1 MFLFRRGGGS
11 ARKAV
16 FVRGVSR
23 CVFMAVP
30 RFIFHIGAHKT
41 GTTFLQTVFRTL
53 APALRGQ
60 GVLEP
65 DTWHRLPHQPGHHQ
79 LPIDLA
85 EGASDSLTRG
95 FAEIMDSG
103 CSEVLISAEGL
114 STLRGPAVA
123 LLGSLVKGADVSIV
137 FYCRRWSDY
146 LPSHWQT
153 LVRGGIVETMP
164 DNLRPLLIEPARHA
178 AVNFGLK
185 LDAYARVFGRE
196 RISIASYSNI
206 VDSGMNLAHHFFE
219 AFLPAHRSLLDE
231 QPDAVEQSKNKSLT
245 TPETEM
251 IRGLNALARK
261 HGERRSAGPSGWF
274 MRYVEEADRERIRTM
289 IEPARRVMTVDDSS
303 ARLRALH
310 DTLFQEWGDRVVEPR
325 LEGGFFKPRV
335 RELPFISPGRATAPV
350 VEREL
355 LGLYDQYRRDAGLAP
370 RVA

>member
-1 MFLFRRGGGS
+1 MS
-11 ARKAV
+11 
-16 FVRGVSR
+16 
-23 CVFMAVP
+23 VP
-30 RFIFHIGAHKT
+30 RFIVHVGAHKT

-53 APALRGQ
+53 APALRER

-79 LPIDLA
+79 LPIDLMA
-85 EGASDSLTRG
+85 GAVDRLTRD
-95 FAEIMDSG
+95 FAEIKESG
-103 CSEVLISAEGL
+103 FSEVLLSAEGL
-114 STLRGPAVA
+114 STLRGPDVA
-123 LLGSLVKGADVSIV
+123 LLGSLLKGAEVSIV

-164 DNLRPLLIEPARHA
+164 ENLRPLLLEPARYA

-185 LDAYARVFGRE
+185 LDAYARVFGRD

-231 QPDAVEQSKNKSLT
+231 QPESLAQSKNKSLS

-251 IRGLNALARK
+251 IRGINALARK
-261 HGERRSAGPSGWF
+261 HGERRSSAPSGWF
-274 MRYVEEADRERIRTM
+274 MRYVEEADRERIGKM
-289 IEPARRVMTVDDSS
+289 IEPGRRVMTVDDKA

-310 DTLFQEWGDRVVEPR
+310 DALFREWGDRLVEPR
-325 LEGGFFKPRV
+325 LGDGFFEARV
-335 RELPFISPGRATAPV
+335 RELPFISPGRTAAPV
-350 VEREL
+350 VEQAL

-370 RVA
+370 RHA